1 MDLYL
6 GEGTCFQRAKDG
18 SVPANQNTFGGLTAR
33 LGVFPEA
40 ANPPGGAAPVM
51 SAGRVSL
58 FAPVGQLSGVLSR
71 VASPRLDK
79 GEI

>member
-6 GEGTCFQRAKDG
+6 GEGTCFQRAKRG

-40 ANPPGGAAPVM
+40 ANPPGGAAPV
-51 SAGRVSL
+51 SVRWQGLALRSSWSVEW
-58 FAPVGQLSGVLSR
+58 
-71 VASPRLDK
+71 SPK
-79 GEI
+79 